1 VFERYTERAR
11 RVIFFGRYE
20 ASTLGSA
27 YIEPEHL
34 LLAILREDKAV
45 RDLLGG
51 EGVENMRKQIESH
64 SGPPKP
70 QTSTAVDIP
79 LSHPSKRI
87 LAYGAEEA
95 ELLGHHY
102 IGVVHLTLGVLRE
115 SESFAAKLLR
125 KAEIDREKLHA
136 CHNTNPAA
144 GPHINLQLMWTMVE
158 QEARML
164 NQKPGPE
171 HILLALLR
179 SGDTLAAKILKE
191 KGLTLEELRKE
202 IRRRYTAEP

>member
-1 VFERYTERAR
+1 MFERYTERAR

-125 KAEIDREKLHA
+125 KAEIDREKLQA

>member
-20 ASTLGSA
+20 ASSFGSD

-45 RDLLGG
+45 RTLLGDG
-51 EGVENMRKQIESH
+51 GAENIQKKIEAFF
-64 SGPPKP
+64 GPPKF
-70 QTSTAVDIP
+70 QASTAVDMP

-87 LAYGAEEA
+87 LAYGAKEA

-102 IGVVHLTLGVLRE
+102 IGVIHLALGLLRE

-125 KAEIDREKLHA
+125 KAEIDREKLQA
-136 CHNTNPAA
+136 CHNTTPAA
-144 GPHINLQLMWTMVE
+144 EPRMSLQLMWAMVE
-158 QEARML
+158 QEAQML

>member
-125 KAEIDREKLHA
+125 KAEIDREKLQA

>member
-1 VFERYTERAR
+1 
-11 RVIFFGRYE
+11 
-20 ASTLGSA
+20 
-27 YIEPEHL
+27 
-34 LLAILREDKAV
+34 
-45 RDLLGG
+45 
-51 EGVENMRKQIESH
+51 
-64 SGPPKP
+64 
-70 QTSTAVDIP
+70 
-79 LSHPSKRI
+79 
-87 LAYGAEEA
+87 
-95 ELLGHHY
+95 
-102 IGVVHLTLGVLRE
+102 LRE

-125 KAEIDREKLHA
+125 KAEIDREKLQA

-144 GPHINLQLMWTMVE
+144 EPHVSLQLMWAMVE
-158 QEARML
+158 QEAQML